1 MSDLLGFE
9 PTNTFNSVSFDVL
22 KMDGVEDP
30 LIDVNRLATMDINEC
45 YFETTVKFII
55 ESNKQFAESK
65 IKLYHSISEATSY
78 GVIHES
84 FSDFFDKVKEIIK
97 KFLDF
102 LKSLF
107 QRFLTNLAKFVD
119 SESYLKKHK
128 KDFQNFRPA
137 DKFEIDGYK
146 YTFNDN
152 IPDPDAILTFSQ
164 DFLGNFG
171 ESDPDGGGSNIP
183 GYLFAKNV
191 IDKMKTDLNLDD
203 KYCEYRA
210 EVLGK
215 QKTDKIY
222 QNDYSDELFKIFRD
236 GEMTTDTIEVDYAY
250 LRMAVDRFFDYKK
263 IKNNVDKQ
271 YKKVE
276 KDYKELEKQIKEITS
291 GKDLTYGN
299 IMDRLPDGYNNL
311 YYDNNGAR
319 TLINKTT
326 DAAVNKDIISSLDSY
341 VKTKVEEVQECSNI
355 HALAFS
361 AKLDALKECNRQ
373 DRNTLYLALS
383 RIQRTQP
390 KRERDENKI

>member
-1 MSDLLGFE
+1 MSDLFDFS
-9 PTNTFNSVSFDVL
+9 PTNTFSSVSFDVL

-55 ESNKQFAESK
+55 ESDKQFAESK

-119 SESYLKKHK
+119 SESYLKKHR

-152 IPDPDAILTFSQ
+152 IPDPDAILTFSEE
-164 DFLGNFG
+164 FLGNIMG
-171 ESDPDGGGSNIP
+171 MDDKDGNN
-183 GYLFAKNV
+183 YLQITKNV
-191 IDKMKTDLNLDD
+191 IDKVKTDLNLDD

-276 KDYKELEKQIKEITS
+276 KAYKELEKQIKGITS

-299 IMDRLPDGYNNL
+299 LRERLPENSYSGLKVGDAVI
-311 YYDNNGAR
+311 DV
-319 TLINKTT
+319 TT
-326 DAAVNKDIISSLDSY
+326 DIKVNKDIVSSLDSY
-341 VKTKVEEVQECSNI
+341 TKTKVEEVQECSNI

>member
-1 MSDLLGFE
+1 
-9 PTNTFNSVSFDVL
+9 
-22 KMDGVEDP
+22 
-30 LIDVNRLATMDINEC
+30 
-45 YFETTVKFII
+45 
-55 ESNKQFAESK
+55 
-65 IKLYHSISEATSY
+65 
-78 GVIHES
+78 
-84 FSDFFDKVKEIIK
+84 
-97 KFLDF
+97 
-102 LKSLF
+102 
-107 QRFLTNLAKFVD
+107 
-119 SESYLKKHK
+119 
-128 KDFQNFRPA
+128 
-137 DKFEIDGYK
+137 
-146 YTFNDN
+146 
-152 IPDPDAILTFSQ
+152 
-164 DFLGNFG
+164 
-171 ESDPDGGGSNIP
+171 
-183 GYLFAKNV
+183 
-191 IDKMKTDLNLDD
+191 MKTDLNLDD

-250 LRMAVDRFFDYKK
+250 LRMVVDRFFDYKK

-319 TLINKTT
+319 TLIDKTT
-326 DAAVNKDIISSLDSY
+326 NVAVNKDIISSLDSY

>member
-1 MSDLLGFE
+1 MSDLFDFS
-9 PTNTFNSVSFDVL
+9 PTNTFSSVSFDVL

-55 ESNKQFAESK
+55 ESNRQFAESK

-152 IPDPDAILTFSQ
+152 IPDPDAILTFSEE
-164 DFLGNFG
+164 FLGNIMG
-171 ESDPDGGGSNIP
+171 MDDKDNNN
-183 GYLFAKNV
+183 YLQITKNV
-191 IDKMKTDLNLDD
+191 IDKVKTDLNLDD

-276 KDYKELEKQIKEITS
+276 KAYKELEKQIKEITS

-299 IMDRLPDGYNNL
+299 LRERLPENSYSGLKVGDTVI
-311 YYDNNGAR
+311 DV
-319 TLINKTT
+319 TT
-326 DAAVNKDIISSLDSY
+326 DIKVNKDLISSLDSY
-341 VKTKVEEVQECSNI
+341 AKTKVEEVQECSNI

-390 KRERDENKI
+390 KRERDEGKI